1 MKSRTKCITVL
12 AISSLLLAAPL
23 YAAKPDKPEKGDKEA
38 KTLMKQE
45 RKADKQSL
53 KEQTGPDKESRKA
66 ESEEEI
72 TGFDKQREKKAEQEQ
87 KELDKGSEQGQA
99 SREGRKKWWKFWE

>member
-1 MKSRTKCITVL
+1 MKSRTKFITVA

-23 YAAKPDKPEKGDKEA
+23 YAAKPDKPGKGDKEA

-45 RKADKQSL
+45 RKADKQSQ
-53 KEQTGPDKESRKA
+53 KEQKGPDKESRKA
-66 ESEEEI
+66 ESDEKL
-72 TGFDKQREKKAEQEQ
+72 TGLEKQREKKAEQEQ
-87 KELDKGSEQGQA
+87 KELDKGSEQGQE